1 VIVDAH
7 AHIVVGE
14 AAAGPGR
21 TGSWRPE
28 VNQAGGRSR
37 IRHDGR
43 ELTSVVGEFTD
54 PERMAHEADAHG
66 IGHLLLSPWV
76 RLLPFE
82 QPVGEARDI
91 CRVQNDALAALVAAR
106 PDRFS
111 ALGAVALQDPATAA
125 GDLLKVLADGLA
137 GVELTPGIAGRYLGD
152 DAFEPFW
159 EAAEDAG
166 AVLFVHPSTRGLAM
180 PVFDEYYLWN
190 SVANPVE
197 TATGAAH
204 LVMAGVLERHPRL
217 KIVLAH
223 GGGALGAVRGRLRRA
238 HAQVPA
244 ARSRLRESPDASLAR
259 FYHDTVTH
267 DPVLLRRLIEDA
279 GPEHVLLGSDRPFD
293 MGSDDPVG
301 EVRALDLP
309 PEAEAAVLGG
319 NAARLLGWPANPDPA
334 AGRGRPGP

>member
-28 VNQAGGRSR
+28 VTQAGGRSR

-43 ELTSVVGEFTD
+43 ELTSVVGEFTN
-54 PERMAHEADAHG
+54 PERMAHEAEAHG

-76 RLLPFE
+76 RLLPFGL
-82 QPVGEARDI
+82 PLAEARDI
-91 CRVQNDALAALVAAR
+91 CRIQNDALAALVAAR

-125 GDLLKVLADGLA
+125 GDLLKALASGLA

-159 EAAEDAG
+159 EAAEDA
-166 AVLFVHPSTRGLAM
+166 RGLDL
-180 PVFDEYYLWN
+180 PVFGQYYLWN

-223 GGGALGAVRGRLRRA
+223 GGGALSAVRGRLRRA

-244 ARSRLRESPDASLAR
+244 ARSRLRESPDTSLAR

-301 EVRALDLP
+301 EVRALGLAA
-309 PEAEAAVLGG
+309 EAEAAVLGG
-319 NAARLLGWPANPDPA
+319 NAARLLGWPASADPV
-334 AGRGRPGP
+334 AGPGRTGS